1 MRLFYFELPN
11 HFRMDFSP
19 EEKRRI
25 FMTYR
30 SVFSS
35 TTAQLRRPKAVRKI
49 VQKHGGLSKDLV
61 KELGLQK
68 VVSVLTHLLEK
79 RLFESE
85 LNAKVEFPELYE
97 SETTRSIQRAAS
109 EDEAA
114 RSESEVLNAIDAEM
128 ENVEGTSAG
137 PSSKNCLLPAPLNE
151 NSGSPSGMS

>member
-1 MRLFYFELPN
+1 M
-11 HFRMDFSP
+11 
-19 EEKRRI
+19 
-25 FMTYR
+25 
-30 SVFSS
+30 
-35 TTAQLRRPKAVRKI
+35 
-49 VQKHGGLSKDLV
+49 V